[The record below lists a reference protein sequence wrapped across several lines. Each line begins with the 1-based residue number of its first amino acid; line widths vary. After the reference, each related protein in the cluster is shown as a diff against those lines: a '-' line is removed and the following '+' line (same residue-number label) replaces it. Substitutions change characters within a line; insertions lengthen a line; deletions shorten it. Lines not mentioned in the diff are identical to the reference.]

1 MTSTERLPLFPLRSV
16 LFPGGLL
23 PLKVF
28 EARYLDLISRCLREQ
43 EFFGVVCLKEGI
55 EAGKHAVAFES
66 AGTVAHVRDVDALGA
81 NLLRVNCI
89 GGARFE
95 FTRAATQDED
105 GLWRAAVQLLP
116 DDNVVAPETEM
127 GDAVQALRLLAAQL
141 DQQGQHPFAPPYA
154 FDNAAWVSN
163 RWCEILPLPLPAKQ
177 RLLLMPDPLVRLRLV
192 REFLKS
198 RALI

>member
-1 MTSTERLPLFPLRSV
+1 MTSADRLPLFPLRSV

-28 EARYLDLISRCLREQ
+28 EARYLDLISHCLREK
-43 EFFGVVCLKEGI
+43 EMFGVVCLKDGN

-89 GGARFE
+89 GGARFQ
-95 FTRAATQDED
+95 FTQAATQDDD
-105 GLWRAAVQLLP
+105 GLWRAEVQLLP
-116 DDNVVAPETEM
+116 DDEALAPEAETD
-127 GDAVQALRLLAAQL
+127 DAVKALRLLAAQL
-141 DQQGQHPFAPPYA
+141 DQQDQHPFAAPYA
-154 FDNAAWVSN
+154 FDNAAWVAN

-177 RLLLMPDPLVRLRLV
+177 RLLLLPDPLVRLRLV

-198 RALI
+198 RSLI